1 MRIQGGIDR
10 PAPAPAARGLH
21 VECAAL
27 TDAGRVR
34 TNNEDSLAWD
44 TDAGLFL
51 VADGMGGCNAGE
63 VASRLAVRMVLA
75 EFRQLPLS
83 LPAQEGC
90 SVVLSPPAM
99 RLCTAILKANR
110 AVFEASLQQP
120 EHAGMGTT
128 LVAVLFHGQRAIIA
142 SIGDSRVYRFRAGQ
156 LEQLTVDHTVLQ
168 EQIEF
173 GLITPEQARL
183 MGGRGLITRA
193 LGVEPGLEVD
203 VQEQA
208 LQPGD
213 VFLLCTDGLFDMI
226 ADEEIAAILAASQGN
241 VEVAARSLV
250 GAANAA
256 GGYDNVSVIA
266 VRID

>member
-1 MRIQGGIDR
+1 MHIEGGIDR
-10 PAPAPAARGLH
+10 IESGTAVRATH

-34 TNNEDSLAWD
+34 ANNEDALDWD

-83 LPAQEGC
+83 LPAQPGC
-90 SVVLSPPAM
+90 APVLSPPAM

-120 EHAGMGTT
+120 EYAGMGTT

-142 SIGDSRVYRFRAGQ
+142 SIGDSRVYRFRGGE
-156 LEQLTVDHTVLQ
+156 LTQLTVDHTVLQ

-193 LGVEPGLEVD
+193 LGVEPGLDVD
-203 VQEQA
+203 VQEQPLVA
-208 LQPGD
+208 GD
-213 VFLLCTDGLFDMI
+213 LYLLCTDGLFDMI
-226 ADEEIAAILAASQGN
+226 GDGEIAQILAQCQDNAQRAAQ
-241 VEVAARSLV
+241 ELVA
-250 GAANAA
+250 AANAA
-256 GGYDNVSVIA
+256 GGYDNITVMLARIA
-266 VRID
+266 